1 VCLKLGH
8 FSQNCD
14 FGWEIDGG
22 DDDDDDSP
30 PDIGVPYLQSNP
42 DMMWTTKLRT
52 PRNIRRV
59 EALVSPTCW
68 KHVLITHEQ

>member
-42 DMMWTTKLRT
+42 DMMWTTKT
-52 PRNIRRV
+52 
-59 EALVSPTCW
+59 S
-68 KHVLITHEQ
+68 